1 MIFKRNKSAYW
12 YYDFTLAGDR
22 YRGSTKEKT
31 KNAAQAY
38 EAALRTR
45 ISERGPSARPK
56 KAPQFREFVPAFRSF
71 IKHHTGLS
79 PKSKAYYEDGI
90 GLLLNSSVA
99 SMRLDHIKR
108 SHIQTLQL
116 PGSASW
122 QNCALRTL
130 RRMLAIAKEWGLV
143 WEVPTVPLL
152 EQRQRRDVFD
162 QEVEIQ
168 IAAEARQP
176 LQDVFVTM
184 MDTGCRPGEVLAL
197 RGEDILWDLGV
208 IFVRRGKTKKSIRYV
223 PMSDRVR
230 DRLAVRVEASG
241 RTGYVFPSTRS
252 KAKHV
257 TLSCLSKEFRRVR
270 DLLGLSK
277 DLVLYTARHSFA
289 TGLLDMTGNIKLV
302 ADTLGHA
309 DTKITGTYLH
319 PSSGGL
325 SSLINERN
333 ARNARRTSESAAH
346 FTAHSP
352 SEDFRGVP

>member
-1 MIFKRNKSAYW
+1 
-12 YYDFTLAGDR
+12 
-22 YRGSTKEKT
+22 
-31 KNAAQAY
+31 
-38 EAALRTR
+38 
-45 ISERGPSARPK
+45 
-56 KAPQFREFVPAFRSF
+56 
-71 IKHHTGLS
+71 
-79 PKSKAYYEDGI
+79 
-90 GLLLNSSVA
+90 
-99 SMRLDHIKR
+99 
-108 SHIQTLQL
+108 
-116 PGSASW
+116 
-122 QNCALRTL
+122 
-130 RRMLAIAKEWGLV
+130 
-143 WEVPTVPLL
+143 
-152 EQRQRRDVFD
+152 
-162 QEVEIQ
+162 
-168 IAAEARQP
+168 
-176 LQDVFVTM
+176 M

-197 RGEDILWDLGV
+197 RWEDILWDLGV

-309 DTKITGTYLH
+309 DTKITGTYLQPAPILH

-352 SEDFRGVP
+352 SEDSCGAASTSSCYALASCCFWAA

>member
-1 MIFKRNKSAYW
+1 MILKRNKSAYW

-56 KAPQFREFVPAFRSF
+56 KAPQFREFVPAFRGF

-99 SMRLDHIKR
+99 SMRLDHIKK

-122 QNCALRTL
+122 QNCAVRTL
-130 RRMLAIAKEWGLV
+130 RRMLAIAKEWGLL

-168 IAAEARQP
+168 IAAKARQP

-197 RGEDILWDLGV
+197 RWEDILWDLGV

-230 DRLAVRVEASG
+230 DRL
-241 RTGYVFPSTRS
+241 PSTLRPVVARVTCSPRHDRRRS
-252 KAKHV
+252 
-257 TLSCLSKEFRRVR
+257 T
-270 DLLGLSK
+270 
-277 DLVLYTARHSFA
+277 
-289 TGLLDMTGNIKLV
+289 
-302 ADTLGHA
+302 
-309 DTKITGTYLH
+309 
-319 PSSGGL
+319 
-325 SSLINERN
+325 
-333 ARNARRTSESAAH
+333 
-346 FTAHSP
+346 SP
-352 SEDFRGVP
+352 SPASRKNFAGSATSSVCRRISCCTPRVTASRLGCST

>member
-22 YRGSTKEKT
+22 YRRSTKEKT

-45 ISERGPSARPK
+45 ISERGPSALPK
-56 KAPQFREFVPAFRSF
+56 RAPQFREFVPAFRGF

-130 RRMLAIAKEWGLV
+130 RRMLAIAKEWGLL

-152 EQRQRRDVFD
+152 EQRQRRDVSD

-176 LQDVFVTM
+176 LQDVFITM

-197 RGEDILWDLGV
+197 RWEDILWDLGV

-230 DRLAVRVEASG
+230 DRLAARVEAKWSHG
-241 RTGYVFPSTRS
+241 
-252 KAKHV
+252 
-257 TLSCLSKEFRRVR
+257 LRVPLDTIEGEALR
-270 DLLGLSK
+270 DWA
-277 DLVLYTARHSFA
+277 ARH
-289 TGLLDMTGNIKLV
+289 DRNIKLV
-302 ADTLGHA
+302 
-309 DTKITGTYLH
+309 
-319 PSSGGL
+319 
-325 SSLINERN
+325 
-333 ARNARRTSESAAH
+333 
-346 FTAHSP
+346 
-352 SEDFRGVP
+352 

>member
-1 MIFKRNKSAYW
+1 MIFKRDKSAYW

-56 KAPQFREFVPAFRSF
+56 KAPQFREFVPAFRGF

-99 SMRLDHIKR
+99 SMRLDHIKK

-130 RRMLAIAKEWGLV
+130 RRMLAIAKEWGLL

-168 IAAEARQP
+168 IAAKARQP

-197 RGEDILWDLGV
+197 RWEDILWDLGV

-230 DRLAVRVEASG
+230 DRLAVREGEARHPLLPLERISQGPRPPRSVEGSRAVHRASQLRDWAARHDRKHQARRG
-241 RTGYVFPSTRS
+241 HPGPRGHQNHRHLSTSVERWVVFP
-252 KAKHV
+252 HQ
-257 TLSCLSKEFRRVR
+257 
-270 DLLGLSK
+270 
-277 DLVLYTARHSFA
+277 
-289 TGLLDMTGNIKLV
+289 
-302 ADTLGHA
+302 
-309 DTKITGTYLH
+309 
-319 PSSGGL
+319 
-325 SSLINERN
+325 
-333 ARNARRTSESAAH
+333 
-346 FTAHSP
+346 
-352 SEDFRGVP
+352 